1 MGIMKENI
9 INILNFLEEIKAS
22 KKSNEE
28 ICVDIQTI
36 YNEFY
41 SPDISNFWNYPE
53 DRQIQFE
60 ISSKYKTLEYDVI
73 KSISHRVFRTDFD

>member
-41 SPDISNFWNYPE
+41 SPEISNLWNYPE
-53 DRQIQFE
+53 DRQIQFK
-60 ISSKYKTLEYDVI
+60 ISSEYKTLEYDAI
-73 KSISHRVFRTDFD
+73 KLISHRVFRTDFD